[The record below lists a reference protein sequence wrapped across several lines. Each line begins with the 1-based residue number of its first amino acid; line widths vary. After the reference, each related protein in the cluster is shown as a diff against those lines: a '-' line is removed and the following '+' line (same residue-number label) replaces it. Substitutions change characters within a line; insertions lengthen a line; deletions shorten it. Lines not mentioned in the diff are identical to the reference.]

1 MPAEIGDT
9 LNTSRPCEWRSFL
22 MQNGGSLEKLTA
34 AAVHRSSRGW
44 SIFSEHLNGERTR
57 LVLSVGRARAL
68 SPDDQFNQVTLE
80 RSSASWV
87 LGLADAPIMI
97 CDDRPTP
104 SPNSSGGTS
113 RPQPTQS
120 RMAAKALSKKKVVS
134 NAKARKSGGG
144 SVKPGV
150 PTSAERVALDSD
162 ADFFASL
169 APSTGATSQDP
180 RDLLR
185 RLRAYLEPPRDLPET
200 VSLSMWTAFVESV
213 FRIVVLRVPALATL
227 ALSPITVVAAE
238 EAAIKPCGCSAV
250 VIAGACSEQPL
261 QPAPAPSSVR
271 AFLDLLTDRLG
282 RDDRT
287 EGNSAV
293 VALWQALKYA
303 QNKSDKG
310 ESCEQNGLIDV
321 GVLTEAI
328 DTMLLEEE
336 APTESGD
343 SMVLLGGRVWKE
355 IHTATWTRAHWD
367 LFYQLVSPKVIRRR
381 LRNSELT
388 QDESE

>member
-1 MPAEIGDT
+1 M
-9 LNTSRPCEWRSFL
+9 
-22 MQNGGSLEKLTA
+22 
-34 AAVHRSSRGW
+34 
-44 SIFSEHLNGERTR
+44 EHL
-57 LVLSVGRARAL
+57 LRAL
-68 SPDDQFNQVTLE
+68 EQRAYEVRINSGPYIIAASPDDEFNQVTLE

-104 SPNSSGGTS
+104 SANSSGETS

-120 RMAAKALSKKKVVS
+120 RLAAKALSKKKVIP

-150 PTSAERVALDSD
+150 PTSAQRLALDSD

-169 APSTGATSQDP
+169 PPSTGATSQDP

-200 VSLSMWTAFVESV
+200 ITPSMWTAFVESL
-213 FRIVVLRVPALATL
+213 FRIVVLRVPALATF
-227 ALSPITVVAAE
+227 ALTPVTVVAAE

-250 VIAGACSEQPL
+250 VVAGACSEQPL

-271 AFLDLLTDRLG
+271 AFLDLLEDRLG
-282 RDDRT
+282 PDDGI
-287 EGNSAV
+287 EGDSAV

-303 QNKSDKG
+303 KNKSDKG
-310 ESCEQNGLIDV
+310 EGREQDGLVDV
-321 GVLTEAI
+321 GVLTDAI

-336 APTESGD
+336 DGPTESGD

-355 IHTATWTRAHWD
+355 VRPATWTRAHWD
-367 LFYQLVSPKVIRRR
+367 LFYQLVSP
-381 LRNSELT
+381 E
-388 QDESE
+388 

>member
-1 MPAEIGDT
+1 MLRRFPHTSKISPLRNRWTRCGRGAKRQGQSGRSRDESSSREPSIISSSMPAEIGDT

-22 MQNGGSLEKLTA
+22 MQNGGSLDKLTA
-34 AAVHRSSRGW
+34 AAAHKSSRGW
-44 SIFSEHLNGERTR
+44 SIFSEHSNGERTR
-57 LVLSVGRARAL
+57 LVPSAGRVRAL
-68 SPDDQFNQVTLE
+68 SPNDEFNQVTLE

-104 SPNSSGGTS
+104 RANSSGETS

-120 RMAAKALSKKKVVS
+120 RLAAKALSKKKVVS
-134 NAKARKSGGG
+134 NAKARKSGGA

-200 VSLSMWTAFVESV
+200 VPSSMWTAFVQSV

-227 ALSPITVVAAE
+227 ALTPITFVAAE
-238 EAAIKPCGCSAV
+238 EAAIKPCG
-250 VIAGACSEQPL
+250 GRRRRRRML
-261 QPAPAPSSVR
+261 GTAPAAGISSVECSSLPR
-271 AFLDLLTDRLG
+271 PARRPTRPG
-282 RDDRT
+282 RP
-287 EGNSAV
+287 N
-293 VALWQALKYA
+293 
-303 QNKSDKG
+303 
-310 ESCEQNGLIDV
+310 
-321 GVLTEAI
+321 
-328 DTMLLEEE
+328 
-336 APTESGD
+336 
-343 SMVLLGGRVWKE
+343 
-355 IHTATWTRAHWD
+355 
-367 LFYQLVSPKVIRRR
+367 RRR
-381 LRNSELT
+381 YRRRCALAGT
-388 QDESE
+388 QVCQKQVGQG